1 MLFSRRFRL
10 VRSSC
15 GEICRARISDSVLTA
30 NALQIAYQS
39 RIRPSAV
46 LFHSDQGTYY
56 TSKKFAESAASCKGM
71 TPFGIHTILKL
82 LKNLSV
88 GALSHE
94 RGLAKHCFAQVQD
107 EELCP

>member
-1 MLFSRRFRL
+1 MLFGRRFRL

-71 TPFGIHTILKL
+71 TQSIRR
-82 LKNLSV
+82 
-88 GALSHE
+88 
-94 RGLAKHCFAQVQD
+94 RGNPLWAQLFVLHLGKAV
-107 EELCP
+107 LC